1 MTYQIPKEV
10 KVDSV
15 QLENKK
21 IMFEYQQEENNHSL
35 WVEKYRPNKL
45 EDYVGNEHLKSKV
58 ETYLESGDVP
68 HLLLYGRAGTGKT
81 TLAKLIVNSLDCDY
95 IIINASDEN
104 NVDTVRNK
112 VKNFASSMGF
122 KPFKIIIM
130 DEFDYM
136 SQNAQAI
143 LRNLMETFSKHCR
156 FILTCNYVEKVIEP
170 IQSRCQSFQIIPPTK
185 KDVAIQMSKI
195 LKAEGVEFDVKDLV
209 PIIDA
214 SYPDIRKVINTCQLN
229 SHKGKLKV
237 DVQNL
242 LENDY
247 KLKVLDILK
256 SNDDKRNKYMK
267 LRQAIIDSR
276 ASEFSELYTLLYDKV
291 DEYAADN
298 TSGVILILGDSI
310 AKSAVAIDKEIIAAS
325 TLIQILNVI

>member
-1 MTYQIPKEV
+1 
-10 KVDSV
+10 
-15 QLENKK
+15 
-21 IMFEYQQEENNHSL
+21 MFEYKQEENNHSL
-35 WVEKYRPNKL
+35 WVEKYRPTKL

-58 ETYLESGDVP
+58 EGYLESGDVP
-68 HLLLYGRAGTGKT
+68 HLLLYGKAGTGKT
-81 TLAKLIVNSLDCDY
+81 TLAKLIVNSIECDY

-122 KPFKIIIM
+122 KPFKIVIM

-136 SQNAQAI
+136 TPNAQAI
-143 LRNLMETFSKHCR
+143 LRNLMETFSRHCR

-170 IQSRCQSFQIIPPTK
+170 IQSRCQSFQIVPPTK

-195 LKAEGVEFDVKDLV
+195 LKSENIEFDIKDLV

-229 SHKGKLKV
+229 SNKGTLKV

-247 KLKVLDILK
+247 KMKVVDILK
-256 SNDDKRNKYMK
+256 SSDDKRNKYMK
-267 LRQAIIDSR
+267 VRQALIDSKVTD
-276 ASEFSELYTLLYDKV
+276 FTDLYTMLYDKV
-291 DEYAADN
+291 DEYGGEN
-298 TSGVILILGDSI
+298 TANIILLLGDGVS
-310 AKSAVAIDKEIIAAS
+310 KSAVAIDKEIIAAA
-325 TLIQILNVI
+325 TLIQILNII

>member
-1 MTYQIPKEV
+1 
-10 KVDSV
+10 
-15 QLENKK
+15 
-21 IMFEYQQEENNHSL
+21 MFEYKQEENNHSL
-35 WVEKYRPNKL
+35 WVEKYRPTKL

-58 ETYLESGDVP
+58 EGYLESGDVP
-68 HLLLYGRAGTGKT
+68 HLLLYGKAGTGKT
-81 TLAKLIVNSLDCDY
+81 TLAKLIVNSIECDY

-136 SQNAQAI
+136 TPNAQAI

-170 IQSRCQSFQIIPPTK
+170 IQSRCQSFQIVPPTK

-195 LKAEGVEFDVKDLV
+195 LKAENIEFDVKDLV
-209 PIIDA
+209 PIIDSA
-214 SYPDIRKVINTCQLN
+214 YPDIRKVINTCQLN
-229 SHKGKLKV
+229 SNKGKLKV

-247 KLKVLDILK
+247 KMKVVDILK

-267 LRQAIIDSR
+267 VRQAIIDSK
-276 ASEFSELYTLLYDKV
+276 ATDFSDLYTVLYDKV
-291 DEYAADN
+291 DEYAGAN
-298 TSGVILILGDSI
+298 TSGVILLLGDGV
-310 AKSAVAIDKEIIAAS
+310 AKSAIAIDKEIIVAS
-325 TLIQILNVI
+325 TLIQILNTI

>member
-1 MTYQIPKEV
+1 
-10 KVDSV
+10 
-15 QLENKK
+15 
-21 IMFEYQQEENNHSL
+21 MFEYKQEENNHSL

-58 ETYLESGDVP
+58 EGYLESGDVP
-68 HLLLYGRAGTGKT
+68 HLLLYGKAGTGKT
-81 TLAKLIVNSLDCDY
+81 TLAKLIVNSIECDY

-136 SQNAQAI
+136 TPNAQAI

-170 IQSRCQSFQIIPPTK
+170 IQSRCQSFQIVPPTK

-195 LKAEGVEFDVKDLV
+195 LKSENIEFDVKDLV
-209 PIIDA
+209 PIIDSA
-214 SYPDIRKVINTCQLN
+214 YPDIRKVINTCQLN
-229 SHKGKLKV
+229 SNKGKLKV

-247 KLKVLDILK
+247 KMKVVDILK

-267 LRQAIIDSR
+267 VRQAIIDSK
-276 ASEFSELYTLLYDKV
+276 ATDFSDLYTVLYDKV
-291 DEYAADN
+291 DEYAGAN
-298 TSGVILILGDSI
+298 TSGVILLLGDGV

-325 TLIQILNVI
+325 TLIQILNTI

>member
-1 MTYQIPKEV
+1 
-10 KVDSV
+10 
-15 QLENKK
+15 
-21 IMFEYQQEENNHSL
+21 MFEYKQEENNHSL
-35 WVEKYRPNKL
+35 WVEKYRPTKL

-58 ETYLESGDVP
+58 EGYLESGDVP
-68 HLLLYGRAGTGKT
+68 HLLLYGKAGTGKT
-81 TLAKLIVNSLDCDY
+81 TLAKLIVNSIECDY

-122 KPFKIIIM
+122 KPFKIVIM

-136 SQNAQAI
+136 TPNAQAI
-143 LRNLMETFSKHCR
+143 LRNLMETFSRHCR

-170 IQSRCQSFQIIPPTK
+170 IQSRCQSFQIVPPTK

-195 LKAEGVEFDVKDLV
+195 LKSENIEFDIKDLV

-229 SHKGKLKV
+229 SNKGTLKV

-247 KLKVLDILK
+247 KMKVVDILK

-267 LRQAIIDSR
+267 VRQAIIDSK
-276 ASEFSELYTLLYDKV
+276 ATDFSDLYTVLYDKV
-291 DEYAADN
+291 DEYAGAN
-298 TSGVILILGDSI
+298 TSGVILLLGDGV

-325 TLIQILNVI
+325 TLIQILNTI

>member
-1 MTYQIPKEV
+1 
-10 KVDSV
+10 
-15 QLENKK
+15 
-21 IMFEYQQEENNHSL
+21 MFEYKEEENNHSL
-35 WVEKYRPNKL
+35 WVERYRPNKL
-45 EDYVGNEHLKSKV
+45 DDYVGNEHLKEKV
-58 ETYLESGDVP
+58 AGYLESGDVP
-68 HLLLYGRAGTGKT
+68 HLLLYGKAGTGKT
-81 TLAKLIVNSLDCDY
+81 TLAKLIVNSIECDY
-95 IIINASDEN
+95 MIINASDEN
-104 NVDTVRNK
+104 NADTVRNK

-136 SQNAQAI
+136 TPNAQAI

-156 FILTCNYVEKVIEP
+156 FILTCNYVEKVIDP
-170 IQSRCQSFQIIPPTK
+170 IQSRCQSFQIVPPTK

-195 LKAEGVEFDVKDLV
+195 LKAENIEFDVKDLV
-209 PIIDA
+209 PIIDS

-229 SHKGKLKV
+229 SAKGKLKV

-247 KLKVLDILK
+247 KMKVVDILK

-267 LRQAIIDSR
+267 VRQAIIDSK
-276 ASEFSELYTLLYDKV
+276 ATDFSDLYTVLYDKV
-291 DEYAADN
+291 DEYAGAN
-298 TSGVILILGDSI
+298 TSGVILLLGDGV

-325 TLIQILNVI
+325 TLIQILNTI